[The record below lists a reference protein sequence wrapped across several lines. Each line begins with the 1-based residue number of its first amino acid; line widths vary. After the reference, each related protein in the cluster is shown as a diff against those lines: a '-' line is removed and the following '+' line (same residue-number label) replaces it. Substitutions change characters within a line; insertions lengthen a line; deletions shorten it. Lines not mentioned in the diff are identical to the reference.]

1 MDESGSVGYESQYD
15 TMFGG
20 RGTGTPRALGPAWY
34 PGPSGETQETTMA
47 STTASADLAASP
59 DRVWGLIGGFGSL
72 PDWLPSITGGELLEG
87 GRVRRVTTKDGVVIV
102 ERLQHFDE
110 RGRTYGYSAPEPP
123 LPVRDYRATIAVH
136 EVPGEPE
143 RSRVE
148 WTGCFT
154 PEGVTEEE
162 AVAVVHRV
170 LSGGLDAL
178 RRTLGA

>member
-1 MDESGSVGYESQYD
+1 
-15 TMFGG
+15 
-20 RGTGTPRALGPAWY
+20 
-34 PGPSGETQETTMA
+34 MA

-59 DRVWGLIGGFGSL
+59 DRVWGLMGGFGSL
-72 PDWLPSITGGELLEG
+72 PDWLPSITGSELLEG
-87 GRVRRVTTKDGVVIV
+87 GRVRRLTTRDGVVIV

-110 RGRTYGYSAPEPP
+110 RARTYGYSAGELR

-148 WTGCFT
+148 WTGTFT
-154 PEGVTEEE
+154 PEGVSEEE
-162 AVAVVHRV
+162 AVEVVHRV

-178 RRTLGA
+178 RRTLDA